1 MALSRRCGCR
11 FRAMLP
17 ADDQIMLLAQIND
30 LYAYQVAFGARL
42 VLEGPYVPSFGSDI
56 AGGPPG
62 LGVRSSLSS
71 QLPPCRL
78 MTLPPRVAHC
88 TSEQCASSTLQLH
101 VPCSLLLP
109 PCHASFCV
117 SCQILTAGCTE

>member
-1 MALSRRCGCR
+1 MDWRHCVAAKGSAMALSRRCGYR

-17 ADDQIMLLAQIND
+17 ADDQVMLLAQIND

-62 LGVRSSLSS
+62 LGVRSSSAPS
-71 QLPPCRL
+71 CRL
-78 MTLPPRVAHC
+78 A
-88 TSEQCASSTLQLH
+88 A
-101 VPCSLLLP
+101 
-109 PCHASFCV
+109 
-117 SCQILTAGCTE
+117 